1 MRLASHSPFEASIM
15 GKQIVTSCLP
25 DWYRMCQPGLARLC
39 LHEFRSKGVRIGRKE
54 VVGLDG
60 EAERRVA
67 AILSSRSFEPHS
79 TWHPQSTSH
88 LSTGSSDPNPRGRLR
103 LTTGSFYLWDGNRVS
118 QVEFNQRN
126 NCWQRLKSDNTFGRR
141 QTSVNDLGEQRAEA
155 ATEAEAE

>member
-88 LSTGSSDPNPRGRLR
+88 LLTGSSDPTQGAPSSVSPAHSPCGTGTEYLKWNSIKE
-103 LTTGSFYLWDGNRVS
+103 TTVGKG
-118 QVEFNQRN
+118 
-126 NCWQRLKSDNTFGRR
+126 
-141 QTSVNDLGEQRAEA
+141 
-155 ATEAEAE
+155 

>member
-25 DWYRMCQPGLARLC
+25 AWYRMCQPGIARLC
-39 LHEFRSKGVRIGRKE
+39 FREFQLKGGRIGRKE

-88 LSTGSSDPNPRGRLR
+88 LSTGSSDPTPRGRLHPSHR
-103 LTTGSFYLWDGNRVS
+103 LILLVGREQNISSGIQSKKQLLAK
-118 QVEFNQRN
+118 VEKR
-126 NCWQRLKSDNTFGRR
+126 
-141 QTSVNDLGEQRAEA
+141 
-155 ATEAEAE
+155 